1 MLLKFKSNSH
11 FLLFLFYESQSQCT
25 KSHFPASKKGKS
37 QPLHDPHHKHDRNKS
52 TFKSIQYQNIS
63 TRENCPGYLKNKFA
77 LLTNLFPCVCVYCVI
92 PNFKFVADTLRNSE
106 NRSQRNKNQIL
117 TSDYEG
123 PSWSKCRYRGHK
135 RSLNQRWLSNQKS
148 S

>member
-52 TFKSIQYQNIS
+52 TFKSTQYRNIS
-63 TRENCPGYLKNKFA
+63 TRENCPGYLKNRFA
-77 LLTNLFPCVCVYCVI
+77 LLTNLFPCVCVYCVILELLTLVI

-123 PSWSKCRYRGHK
+123 PS
-135 RSLNQRWLSNQKS
+135 
-148 S
+148 